1 MESIYEQRAKVFKAF
16 CDERRQKILE
26 LLQQGEQCACK
37 LIEGTGMAQSTL
49 SYHMKILCESGI
61 VEGREVGKWTHY
73 RISPQG
79 VAHAESLLHQITT
92 VTRPTPVCP
101 DCQPEISQPK
111 ENPVMEGN
119 TKLYVLTGFLGS
131 GKTTLL
137 LKILE
142 NLRGHR
148 VGIIQNEFGKLSIDG
163 DILRNDDIQMVEITR
178 GSIFCSCLK
187 LSFVA
192 ALAEMAQQNFE
203 YLFVESSGL
212 GDPSNV
218 EEILQAAELAS
229 GKKFDFGGVLCM
241 VDAYNFLQ
249 QVEDEETVNRQL
261 KHCHLAAITKSD
273 LVDEAQLAAITDKI
287 RSINPVCRLEES
299 HMGDLDLGFLQDDLL
314 LYQWA
319 EGEASINLKENKP
332 KTLFMNFEGAV
343 EREKLLAFFRKVIP
357 GIYRSKG
364 FFQLAGEGWIANCLG
379 LENCRQ
385 NKVGY
390 FNELYY
396 DDETFKTIST
406 PCSYQQK
413 ILLTQEKQNNLLL
426 IGIDYSLYEGELF
439 TNPRRKEVL
448 AKVKKILVDYEKN
461 QLNKGMYLHGS
472 YGCGKTF
479 ILAFLAKTLADSG
492 ANTIFAY
499 YPDLVRKIKSL
510 IGKSEFEEIVEKL
523 KNIEVLVLDDF
534 GGETPNSFIRDEVL
548 LPILQE
554 RMTYKRPTFMSSNLN
569 AEHLLEHLAEGKSGV
584 DMMRASRVWERI
596 KVLMDF
602 VELNDNNYR

>member
-73 RISPQG
+73 RINPQG
-79 VAHAESLLHQITT
+79 VERAEALLRQITT
-92 VTRPTPVCP
+92 IAEPNAVCP
-101 DCQPEISQPK
+101 DCQSETTQTK
-111 ENPVMEGN
+111 ENPVMEQN

-137 LKILE
+137 LNILK
-142 NLRGHR
+142 NLKGHR

-163 DILRNDDIQMVEITR
+163 DILRDDDIQMVEITR

-192 ALAEMAQQNFE
+192 ALSEMAQQNFE

-218 EEILQAAELAS
+218 EEILNAAELAS

-273 LVDEAQLAAITDKI
+273 LVDRTQMEAITEKI

-299 HMGDLDLGFLQDDLL
+299 CMGDLNLDFMQDDLL
-314 LYQWA
+314 LYQLA
-319 EGEASINLKENKP
+319 EGEESINLKENKP
-332 KTLFMNFEGAV
+332 KTLFLNFEGEVA
-343 EREKLLAFFRKVIP
+343 REKLIAFFQSVIP
-357 GIYRSKG
+357 SIYRSKG
-364 FFQLAGEGWIANCLG
+364 FFRISGEGWMQVDVVGSRIDFKPCEPCELSQLVFISKIGPAVIKVILSAWEASVG
-379 LENCRQ
+379 L
-385 NKVGY
+385 
-390 FNELYY
+390 
-396 DDETFKTIST
+396 
-406 PCSYQQK
+406 P
-413 ILLTQEKQNNLLL
+413 
-426 IGIDYSLYEGELF
+426 
-439 TNPRRKEVL
+439 
-448 AKVKKILVDYEKN
+448 
-461 QLNKGMYLHGS
+461 M
-472 YGCGKTF
+472 
-479 ILAFLAKTLADSG
+479 
-492 ANTIFAY
+492 
-499 YPDLVRKIKSL
+499 
-510 IGKSEFEEIVEKL
+510 KL
-523 KNIEVLVLDDF
+523 KN
-534 GGETPNSFIRDEVL
+534 
-548 LPILQE
+548 
-554 RMTYKRPTFMSSNLN
+554 
-569 AEHLLEHLAEGKSGV
+569 
-584 DMMRASRVWERI
+584 
-596 KVLMDF
+596 
-602 VELNDNNYR
+602 